1 MKGDDKLIKWSKNY
15 LMGIDKLDEE
25 HKELFRI
32 SDQIYNKVMERG
44 DDAKYRLFLMNE
56 TLEYMLRYFK
66 RHAKSEEIYMREIGY
81 AGYEFHKMLHDE
93 LYNMLLKKKADI
105 VKRNECSKKEIAELV
120 GDGIGW
126 LLEHIIT
133 EDMAI
138 VGKGISAISSYN
150 SDFEEQLKNVI
161 NTNLISFLNVT
172 ANVKIINRNY
182 QGEDFGKVIC
192 QKMVYNLGSRQIV
205 VISGIEKTFLI
216 RVAEMIY
223 GTDIEDEM
231 DLVLYS
237 MQTFGA
243 NFWRSIGQYFVGNH
257 DLLSLSSNSFIIARS
272 IPEELDML
280 KPEKSLLFD
289 SDMGKFFIATNGK
302 MAEIAHF
309 STKSQSN
316 F

>member
-223 GTDIEDEM
+223 GTDIEDEI

-309 STKSQSN
+309 
-316 F
+316 

>member
-138 VGKGISAISSYN
+138 VGKRISAISSYN

-309 STKSQSN
+309 
-316 F
+316 

>member
-1 MKGDDKLIKWSKNY
+1 MIKWSKNY

-161 NTNLISFLNVT
+161 NTNLISFLNVS

-309 STKSQSN
+309 
-316 F
+316 

>member
-66 RHAKSEEIYMREIGY
+66 RHAKGEEIYMREIGY

-93 LYNMLLKKKADI
+93 FYNMLLKKKADI
-105 VKRNECSKKEIAELV
+105 VKRNECSKKEIVELV

-161 NTNLISFLNVT
+161 NTNLISFLNVA

-223 GTDIEDEM
+223 GIDIEDEM

-243 NFWRSIGQYFVGNH
+243 NFWRAIGQYFVGNH

-289 SDMGKFFIATNGK
+289 SDMGKFFIATYGK
-302 MAEIAHF
+302 MSEIAHF
-309 STKSQSN
+309 
-316 F
+316 

>member
-1 MKGDDKLIKWSKNY
+1 MKGDDKMIKWSKNY

-44 DDAKYRLFLMNE
+44 DDTKYRLFLMKE

-93 LYNMLLKKKADI
+93 FYNMLLKKKADI

-126 LLEHIIT
+126 LLEHITT

-161 NTNLISFLNVT
+161 NTNLISFLNVA

-182 QGEDFGKVIC
+182 QGENFGKVIC

-223 GTDIEDEM
+223 GIDIEDEM

-289 SDMGKFFIATNGK
+289 SDRGKFFIASNGK
-302 MAEIAHF
+302 MSEIAYF
-309 STKSQSN
+309 
-316 F
+316 

>member
-1 MKGDDKLIKWSKNY
+1 MKGDDKMIKWSKNY

-223 GTDIEDEM
+223 GIDIEDEM

-302 MAEIAHF
+302 MSEIAYF
-309 STKSQSN
+309 
-316 F
+316 

>member
-237 MQTFGA
+237 MQIFGA

-309 STKSQSN
+309 
-316 F
+316 

>member
-1 MKGDDKLIKWSKNY
+1 MKGDDKMIKWSKNY

-56 TLEYMLRYFK
+56 TLEYMLRYVK
-66 RHAKSEEIYMREIGY
+66 RHAKGEEIYMREIGY

-93 LYNMLLKKKADI
+93 FYNMLLKKKADI

-126 LLEHIIT
+126 LLEHITT

-161 NTNLISFLNVT
+161 NTNFISQCCS
-172 ANVKIINRNY
+172 KC
-182 QGEDFGKVIC
+182 EDYK
-192 QKMVYNLGSRQIV
+192 
-205 VISGIEKTFLI
+205 
-216 RVAEMIY
+216 
-223 GTDIEDEM
+223 
-231 DLVLYS
+231 
-237 MQTFGA
+237 
-243 NFWRSIGQYFVGNH
+243 
-257 DLLSLSSNSFIIARS
+257 
-272 IPEELDML
+272 
-280 KPEKSLLFD
+280 
-289 SDMGKFFIATNGK
+289 
-302 MAEIAHF
+302 
-309 STKSQSN
+309 
-316 F
+316 

>member
-1 MKGDDKLIKWSKNY
+1 MIKWSKNY

-44 DDAKYRLFLMNE
+44 DDAKYRLFLMKE
-56 TLEYMLRYFK
+56 TLENMLRYFK

-93 LYNMLLKKKADI
+93 FYNMLLKKKADI

-161 NTNLISFLNVT
+161 NTNLISFLNVA

-182 QGEDFGKVIC
+182 QGENFGKVIC

-223 GTDIEDEM
+223 GIDIEDEM

-289 SDMGKFFIATNGK
+289 SDMGKFFIASNGK
-302 MAEIAHF
+302 MSEIAYF
-309 STKSQSN
+309 
-316 F
+316 

>member
-1 MKGDDKLIKWSKNY
+1 MIKWSKNY

-182 QGEDFGKVIC
+182 QGENFGKVIC

-223 GTDIEDEM
+223 GVDIEDEM

-302 MAEIAHF
+302 MSEIAHF
-309 STKSQSN
+309 
-316 F
+316 

>member
-15 LMGIDKLDEE
+15 LMGIDKLDED

-105 VKRNECSKKEIAELV
+105 VKRNECSKKELAELV

-161 NTNLISFLNVT
+161 NTNLISFLNVS

-223 GTDIEDEM
+223 GIDIEDEM
-231 DLVLYS
+231 DLVLDS

-302 MAEIAHF
+302 MSEIAHF
-309 STKSQSN
+309 
-316 F
+316 

>member
-1 MKGDDKLIKWSKNY
+1 MKGDDKMIKWSKNY

-44 DDAKYRLFLMNE
+44 DDAKYRLFLMKE

-93 LYNMLLKKKADI
+93 FYNMLLKKKADI

-161 NTNLISFLNVT
+161 NTNLISFLNVA

-182 QGEDFGKVIC
+182 QGENFGKVIC

-223 GTDIEDEM
+223 GIDIEDEM

-272 IPEELDML
+272 IPEELDMI

-289 SDMGKFFIATNGK
+289 SDMGNFFIASNGK
-302 MAEIAHF
+302 MSEIAYF
-309 STKSQSN
+309 
-316 F
+316 

>member
-66 RHAKSEEIYMREIGY
+66 RHAKGEEIYMREIGY

-93 LYNMLLKKKADI
+93 FYNMLLKKKADI
-105 VKRNECSKKEIAELV
+105 VKHNECSKKEIAELV

-161 NTNLISFLNVT
+161 NTNLISFLNVS

-192 QKMVYNLGSRQIV
+192 QKMVYNLGSHQIV

-302 MAEIAHF
+302 MSEIAHF
-309 STKSQSN
+309 
-316 F
+316 

>member
-105 VKRNECSKKEIAELV
+105 VKRNECSKKEIAALV

-309 STKSQSN
+309 
-316 F
+316 

>member
-56 TLEYMLRYFK
+56 ALEYMLRYFK
-66 RHAKSEEIYMREIGY
+66 RHAKGEEIYMREIGY
-81 AGYEFHKMLHDE
+81 AAYEFHKMLHDE
-93 LYNMLLKKKADI
+93 FYNMLLKKKADI

-161 NTNLISFLNVT
+161 NTNLISFLNVA

-223 GTDIEDEM
+223 GIDIEDEM

-243 NFWRSIGQYFVGNH
+243 NFWRAIGQYFVGNH

-289 SDMGKFFIATNGK
+289 SDMGNFFIATNGK
-302 MAEIAHF
+302 MSEIAHF
-309 STKSQSN
+309 
-316 F
+316 

>member
-44 DDAKYRLFLMNE
+44 DDAKYRLFLMKE

-161 NTNLISFLNVT
+161 NTNLISFLNVS

-309 STKSQSN
+309 
-316 F
+316 

>member
-1 MKGDDKLIKWSKNY
+1 MIKWSKNY

-105 VKRNECSKKEIAELV
+105 VKRNECSKKEISELV

-309 STKSQSN
+309 
-316 F
+316 

>member
-1 MKGDDKLIKWSKNY
+1 MIKWSKNY

-44 DDAKYRLFLMNE
+44 ADAKYRLFLMNE

-105 VKRNECSKKEIAELV
+105 VKRNECSKKEIAEIV

-223 GTDIEDEM
+223 GVDIEDEM

-289 SDMGKFFIATNGK
+289 FDMGKFFIATNGK

-309 STKSQSN
+309 
-316 F
+316 

>member
-182 QGEDFGKVIC
+182 QGENFGKVIC

-223 GTDIEDEM
+223 GVDIEDEM

-309 STKSQSN
+309 
-316 F
+316 

>member
-1 MKGDDKLIKWSKNY
+1 
-15 LMGIDKLDEE
+15 MGIDKLDEE

-161 NTNLISFLNVT
+161 NTNLISFLNVS

-302 MAEIAHF
+302 MSEIAHF
-309 STKSQSN
+309 
-316 F
+316 

>member
-81 AGYEFHKMLHDE
+81 AGYEFHNMLHDE
-93 LYNMLLKKKADI
+93 LYNILLKKKADI
-105 VKRNECSKKEIAELV
+105 VQRNECSKKEIAELV

-161 NTNLISFLNVT
+161 NTNLISFLNVA

-309 STKSQSN
+309 
-316 F
+316 

>member
-1 MKGDDKLIKWSKNY
+1 MIKWSKNY

-44 DDAKYRLFLMNE
+44 DDAKYRLFLMKE

-161 NTNLISFLNVT
+161 NTNLISFLNVS

-302 MAEIAHF
+302 MSEIAHF
-309 STKSQSN
+309 
-316 F
+316 

>member
-161 NTNLISFLNVT
+161 NTNLISFLNVA

-182 QGEDFGKVIC
+182 QGENFGKVIC

-309 STKSQSN
+309 
-316 F
+316 

>member
-1 MKGDDKLIKWSKNY
+1 MIKWSKNY

-105 VKRNECSKKEIAELV
+105 VKRNECSKKEIAEIV

-309 STKSQSN
+309 
-316 F
+316 

>member
-1 MKGDDKLIKWSKNY
+1 MIKWSKNY

-243 NFWRSIGQYFVGNH
+243 NFWRAIGQYFVGNH

-302 MAEIAHF
+302 MSEIAHF
-309 STKSQSN
+309 
-316 F
+316 

>member
-1 MKGDDKLIKWSKNY
+1 MIKWSKNY

-44 DDAKYRLFLMNE
+44 DDAKYRLFLMKE

-161 NTNLISFLNVT
+161 NTNLISFLNVA

-182 QGEDFGKVIC
+182 QGENFGKVIC

-309 STKSQSN
+309 
-316 F
+316 

>member
-105 VKRNECSKKEIAELV
+105 VKRNECSKKEISELV

-309 STKSQSN
+309 
-316 F
+316 

>member
-1 MKGDDKLIKWSKNY
+1 MIKWSKNY

-66 RHAKSEEIYMREIGY
+66 RHAKGEEIYMREIGY

-93 LYNMLLKKKADI
+93 LYNMLLKKNADI

-126 LLEHIIT
+126 LLEHITT

-161 NTNLISFLNVT
+161 NTNLISFLNVA

-223 GTDIEDEM
+223 GIDIEDEM

-302 MAEIAHF
+302 MSEIAYF
-309 STKSQSN
+309 
-316 F
+316 

>member
-1 MKGDDKLIKWSKNY
+1 MIKWSKNY

-56 TLEYMLRYFK
+56 ALEYMLRYFK
-66 RHAKSEEIYMREIGY
+66 RHAKVEEIYMREIGY
-81 AGYEFHKMLHDE
+81 AAYEFHKMLHDE
-93 LYNMLLKKKADI
+93 FYNMLLKKKADI

-161 NTNLISFLNVT
+161 NTNLISFLNVA

-223 GTDIEDEM
+223 GIDIEDEM

-243 NFWRSIGQYFVGNH
+243 NFW
-257 DLLSLSSNSFIIARS
+257 
-272 IPEELDML
+272 
-280 KPEKSLLFD
+280 
-289 SDMGKFFIATNGK
+289 
-302 MAEIAHF
+302 
-309 STKSQSN
+309 
-316 F
+316 

>member
-1 MKGDDKLIKWSKNY
+1 MKGDDKMIKWSKNY

-302 MAEIAHF
+302 MSEIAHF
-309 STKSQSN
+309 
-316 F
+316 

>member
-1 MKGDDKLIKWSKNY
+1 MKGDDKMIKWSKNY

-44 DDAKYRLFLMNE
+44 DDAKYRLFLMKE

-289 SDMGKFFIATNGK
+289 SDMGKFFIASNGK
-302 MAEIAHF
+302 MSEIAYF
-309 STKSQSN
+309 
-316 F
+316 

>member
-105 VKRNECSKKEIAELV
+105 VKRNECSKKEITELV

-309 STKSQSN
+309 
-316 F
+316 

>member
-1 MKGDDKLIKWSKNY
+1 MIKWSKNY
-15 LMGIDKLDEE
+15 LMGIDKFDEE

-44 DDAKYRLFLMNE
+44 DDAKYRLFLMKE

-309 STKSQSN
+309 
-316 F
+316 

>member
-161 NTNLISFLNVT
+161 NTNLISFLNVS

-223 GTDIEDEM
+223 GIDIEDEM

-243 NFWRSIGQYFVGNH
+243 NFWRAIGQYFVGNH

-302 MAEIAHF
+302 MSEIAHF
-309 STKSQSN
+309 
-316 F
+316 

>member
-1 MKGDDKLIKWSKNY
+1 
-15 LMGIDKLDEE
+15 MGVDKLDEE

-56 TLEYMLRYFK
+56 ALEYMLRYFK
-66 RHAKSEEIYMREIGY
+66 RHAKGEEIYMREIGY

-93 LYNMLLKKKADI
+93 FYNNAAEKKADI

-161 NTNLISFLNVT
+161 NTNLISFLNVA

-205 VISGIEKTFLI
+205 IISGIEKTFLI

-223 GTDIEDEM
+223 GIDIEDEM

-302 MAEIAHF
+302 MSEIAHF
-309 STKSQSN
+309 
-316 F
+316 

>member
-66 RHAKSEEIYMREIGY
+66 RHAKGEEIYMREIGY

-302 MAEIAHF
+302 MSEIAHF
-309 STKSQSN
+309 
-316 F
+316 

>member
-161 NTNLISFLNVT
+161 NTNLISFLNVA

-302 MAEIAHF
+302 MSEIAHF
-309 STKSQSN
+309 
-316 F
+316 